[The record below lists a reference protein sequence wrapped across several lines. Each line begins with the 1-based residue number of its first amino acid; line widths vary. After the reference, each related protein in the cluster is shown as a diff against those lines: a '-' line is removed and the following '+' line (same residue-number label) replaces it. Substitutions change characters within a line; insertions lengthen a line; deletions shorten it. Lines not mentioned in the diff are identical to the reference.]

1 MALNDKKRI
10 YWLKLRNDFFK
21 THEVRIVESM
31 PNGKDYIIFYLKL
44 LCESSN
50 HAGYLRFSQEIPYDE
65 NMLSVITDTNIDIVR
80 SAIALFSK
88 LNLLEVLDD
97 GTFFFNK
104 VEEMI
109 GSETISSIRQR
120 EYRNTKMVTS
130 EGQSGDNVTLLSQK
144 CHTIVTPSGLQCR
157 RDIDIDIDIEK
168 ENNTITNN
176 NITNSIKEK
185 TNKFVKPTIEDI
197 KKYCLERKNNVD
209 ANRFY
214 DFYESKNWMIGK
226 NKMKDWKACVR
237 TWEQRD
243 STISN
248 DAKVI
253 QENKQF
259 ENSVT
264 ENISNDVLDELKRA
278 FGGN

>member
-31 PNGKDYIIFYLKL
+31 QNGKDYIIFYLKL

-50 HAGYLRFSQEIPYDE
+50 HEGCLRFSQEIPYDE
-65 NMLSVITDTNIDIVR
+65 NMLSVITNTNVDIVR

-88 LNLLEVLDD
+88 LNLIEVLDD
-97 GTFFFNK
+97 GTYFLTKCN
-104 VEEMI
+104 EMI
-109 GSETISSIRQR
+109 GSETGISERMR
-120 EYRNTKMVTS
+120 VYRNKQVT
-130 EGQSGDNVTLLSQK
+130 
-144 CHTIVTPSGLQCR
+144 SGLQCNLQ
-157 RDIDIDIDIEK
+157 DVTSGLQCHQEIDIDIDIEK

-176 NITNSIKEK
+176 ITNSITKER
-185 TNKFVKPTIEDI
+185 TNKFVKPTIEEI
-197 KKYCLERKNNVD
+197 KNYCFERKNNVD

-237 TWEQRD
+237 TWEQRY

-248 DAKVI
+248 DVKVND
-253 QENKQF
+253 NKQAV
-259 ENSVT
+259 ETNVN